1 MDPFSSLT
9 STAPS
14 STENSAAPLPSS
26 TETVA
31 STGSGSS
38 LLRADLSI
46 EEIRWNF
53 LLTQSATRAL
63 FQEERDSSSS
73 SSSKISS
80 KSGNGENTNIG
91 GSLSFH
97 EVPIVRK
104 RPRSIT
110 ASDFIFSE
118 DEEQIAHSD
127 SRLSDLVLFLNDK
140 TTAQISRITDLEN
153 KNDELLSENETLT
166 NDLVRAESEIES
178 MKREILKMAA
188 LLEAK
193 DDEIEQRKSHVTFL
207 EVLRTCQA
215 LEEDGKTDE
224 THASSS
230 EIYQEVHSGNAD
242 VEDVKG
248 SAFRQVI
255 PSTPWVQSMPK
266 QSEKRTD
273 PNSLGRIDAVPST
286 MAKETVLAQRR

>member
-1 MDPFSSLT
+1 MDPSS

-38 LLRADLSI
+38 LPRADLSI
-46 EEIRWNF
+46 EEIRWNS
-53 LLTQSATRAL
+53 LLTSKLTRAL

-215 LEEDGKTDE
+215 LEDGKTDE

>member
-1 MDPFSSLT
+1 MEPSSSLT

-14 STENSAAPLPSS
+14 STDNSAAPLPSS
-26 TETVA
+26 TETAA

-38 LLRADLSI
+38 LPRADLSI
-46 EEIRWNF
+46 EEIRWNA

-63 FQEERDSSSS
+63 FQEERDSSS

-97 EVPIVRK
+97 DVPIIRK

-110 ASDFIFSE
+110 ASDFIFSD

-127 SRLSDLVLFLNDK
+127 TRLSDLVLFLNDK

-153 KNDELLSENETLT
+153 KNDQLLYENETLT
-166 NDLVRAESEIES
+166 NDLDRADSEIES
-178 MKREILKMAA
+178 MKREMFKMAA

-193 DDEIEQRKSHVTFL
+193 DEEIEQRKSHVTFL

-215 LEEDGKTDE
+215 LDDGKTDE
-224 THASSS
+224 THASSI
-230 EIYQEVHSGNAD
+230 EIYKEVHSGNAK
-242 VEDVKG
+242 VEDAKG
-248 SAFRQVI
+248 SAFRPVI
-255 PSTPWVQSMPK
+255 PSTPWVQSMPQ

-273 PNSLGRIDAVPST
+273 PSSLGRIDTVPST
-286 MAKETVLAQRR
+286 LAKEIVLAQRR